1 MFREWGQAALL
12 TTRQT
17 VRSWPP
23 PSCPPPPPAGN
34 NLASVDGS
42 DHKQRIRAYDASPSN
57 HLDACLPTMTLIVDR
72 FPVDFARGLLAA
84 SQTAVGAS
92 VGRAIAFRKV
102 SSGRPQRGG
111 ITLRRARSIAA
122 YGRRRTSSPR
132 CCPNTPGD
140 ATALNCCLK
149 TQARSIGAVSI
160 RIVQLQVVPD
170 RARAQHVR

>member
-23 PSCPPPPPAGN
+23 PSSPPPPPVTI
-34 NLASVDGS
+34 LLPSMVQITSSGS
-42 DHKQRIRAYDASPSN
+42 ELTMPSPSN

-132 CCPNTPGD
+132 CRPNTPGD